1 MDDNNHQQEQE
12 HEEIEYVSKS
22 QMKREMLALQSLGE
36 KLLQLSA
43 DQLAQLDLPEDLNN
57 ALLQARQMRKHGAK
71 RRQLQYIGRLMR
83 AVDANEIQTRY
94 ENITQSSAKAVQ
106 QLHKIEKWRERLM
119 EEGDSALQ
127 DLTHEYPNIN
137 RNHLRQ
143 LIRSAKQEQAQN
155 KPPRAYRKIF
165 QLIKAAFE

>member
-1 MDDNNHQQEQE
+1 MNDDTTRDNHE

-36 KLLQLSA
+36 KLLELSA
-43 DQLAQLDLPEDLNN
+43 DQLAQLNLPEDLIN
-57 ALLQARQMRKHGAK
+57 ALLQGKQIKKHGAK

-83 AVDANEIQTRY
+83 GVDADEIQAQY
-94 ENITQSSAKAVQ
+94 ENVTQHSAQAVQ
-106 QLHKIEKWRERLM
+106 QLHKIEKWRERLLH
-119 EEGDSALQ
+119 EGDEAIQALV
-127 DLTHEYPNIN
+127 EEFPNID

-143 LIRSAKQEQAQN
+143 LIRTAKQEHSQN

-165 QLIKAAFE
+165 QLIKDEYE